1 MHVDDFE
8 SQQQRRSS
16 RNMVSPPGGVRGPG
30 FSSRLLLRV
39 QLKGLGLRFDGDG
52 WRAVVELLQTGWD
65 RRGCCEVDW
74 AVCRDDKALPSC
86 SLLGTAWHSVS
97 QGQRQMKHH
106 CLPCHTHT
114 HTHTPVFFYVLDP
127 WRCLATKPHIAV
139 FFGDDPKYS
148 KKTCFWRQGPS
159 PQLNMATQRHST
171 VIRLLLLPFVP
182 LGPVP
187 VLLHY
192 PHPPGGKTRLV
203 ISRA

>member
-1 MHVDDFE
+1 MLEFCAAAPSGGSAEIPAIMARRGHGPFGKDGSRKISMHVDDFE

-86 SLLGTAWHSVS
+86 SLLGTAWQSVS

-114 HTHTPVFFYVLDP
+114 PPHPHTHTHL
-127 WRCLATKPHIAV
+127 
-139 FFGDDPKYS
+139 
-148 KKTCFWRQGPS
+148 
-159 PQLNMATQRHST
+159 
-171 VIRLLLLPFVP
+171 
-182 LGPVP
+182 
-187 VLLHY
+187 
-192 PHPPGGKTRLV
+192 
-203 ISRA
+203 SRTLW